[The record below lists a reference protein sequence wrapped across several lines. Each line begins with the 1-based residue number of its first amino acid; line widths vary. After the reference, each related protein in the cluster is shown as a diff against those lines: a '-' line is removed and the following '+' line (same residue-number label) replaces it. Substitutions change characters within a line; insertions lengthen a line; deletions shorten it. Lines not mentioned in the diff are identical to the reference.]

1 MSGMDED
8 RDLLAAEFVLGVLA
22 PDEHQAV
29 AREALSDAGLRAA
42 IDAWQ
47 ARLSPL
53 ATGIA
58 PVAPPP
64 DLWGRIAAALPTD
77 SATILPTNILPW
89 PKRAW
94 RSPVLWRAATVASL
108 AIAASLAIVLMR
120 EPPRQPGMLVAALAP
135 SQAST
140 GPAWVAE
147 LAPNGTIALRPTAAM
162 PMPSDHDLE
171 LWALLPGGKAP
182 FSLGLMPPT
191 GASMPNHAMPPQT
204 QLMVSLEPKGGS
216 TTGSPTGPVLYA
228 GTLIQVD

>member
-1 MSGMDED
+1 MSGGTDED

-22 PDEHQAV
+22 PAEHLAV
-29 AREALSDAGLRAA
+29 ARDALSDPALQAA
-42 IDAWQ
+42 IEAWQ

-53 ATGIA
+53 AAGIA

-64 DLWGRIAAALPTD
+64 DLWGRIAAALPAET
-77 SATILPTNILPW
+77 ATILPW

-94 RSPVLWRAATVASL
+94 RNPLLWRAATVGSL
-108 AIAASLAIVLMR
+108 AIAASLALVLMR
-120 EPPRQPGMLVAALAP
+120 EPTQQPGMLVAALAP
-135 SQAST
+135 SQAT
-140 GPAWVAE
+140 NGPSWVAE
-147 LAPNGTIALRPTAAM
+147 LAPDGTIALRPTAAM

-182 FSLGLMPPT
+182 FSLGVMPPT
-191 GASMPNHAMPPQT
+191 GARMPHHAMPPKT

-216 TTGSPTGPVLYA
+216 PTGSPTGPVLYA